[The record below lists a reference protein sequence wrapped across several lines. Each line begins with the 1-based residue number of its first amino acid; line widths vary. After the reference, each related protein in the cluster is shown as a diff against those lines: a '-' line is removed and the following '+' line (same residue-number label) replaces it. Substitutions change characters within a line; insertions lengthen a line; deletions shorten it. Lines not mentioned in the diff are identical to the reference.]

1 MPQQTPLDEEQLAT
15 LARTRQTVRK
25 LRLARFIALSNVIG
39 LGVFGALS
47 LLLGLLD
54 LSLSPIGLA
63 LVGLA
68 CNEERGRRGLL
79 VGDARAPRRLALNQ
93 ALLFLCVLA
102 YSGWNAYAAWTGP
115 GLLDS
120 VLRDHP
126 ELPQA
131 LGDAASQAG
140 TSVDELAEWGR
151 SMALIVYGAV
161 ALGSLVVQ
169 GLTLLYYRSLAP
181 TLASLA
187 AAPEWARAL
196 S

>member
-1 MPQQTPLDEEQLAT
+1 MPQQTPLDDEQLAT
-15 LARTRQTVRK
+15 LAKTRETVRK
-25 LRLARFIALSNVIG
+25 LRFARLIALSNVIG
-39 LGVFGALS
+39 LGVFGVLS

-54 LSLSPIGLA
+54 MNVSLIGIA

-68 CNEERGRRGLL
+68 YNEDRGRRGLL
-79 VGDARAPRRLALNQ
+79 VGDARAPRVLALNQ
-93 ALLFLCVLA
+93 VLLFVCALA
-102 YSGWNAYAAWTGP
+102 YCGWNAYAAWTGP

-151 SMALIVYGAV
+151 RMALIVYGAV
-161 ALGSLVVQ
+161 ALGSLLVQ
-169 GLTLLYYRSLAP
+169 GLTLLYYLSLRPA
-181 TLASLA
+181 LATLA

-196 S
+196 A